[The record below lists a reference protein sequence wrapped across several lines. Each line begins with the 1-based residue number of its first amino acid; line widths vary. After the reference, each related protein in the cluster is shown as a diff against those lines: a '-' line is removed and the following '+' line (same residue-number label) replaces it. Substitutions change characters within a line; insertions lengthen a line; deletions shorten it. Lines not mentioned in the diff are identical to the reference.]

1 MPTTFVHREGPLAAG
16 DTRTAIVT
24 QGATAAPGVI
34 KVPTWAHRIVTI
46 TTAVGD
52 NTPAAADGGMNFLIT
67 LSGDGMMDGDQTMVV
82 GAVQAD
88 LTTAGETGCAGQCYM
103 THDVDIAVE
112 PNGIVNLYGEGTL
125 GVLSGLPEFG
135 ITIQFQ

>member
-1 MPTTFVHREGPLAAG
+1 MSTFIHREGPIAAG

-34 KVPTWAHRIVTI
+34 KVPPWAHKIVTVI
-46 TTAVGD
+46 VGVGD
-52 NTPAAADGGMNFLIT
+52 NTPAAADGGMNFLVTI
-67 LSGDGMMDGDQTMVV
+67 SGDGMVEGDQTFVV
-82 GAVQAD
+82 GACYAD
-88 LTTAGETGCAGQCYM
+88 LTTAGDTGMGGRIYDS
-103 THDVDIAVE
+103 HDVDIDVE
-112 PNGIVNLYGEGTL
+112 PNGTVNLYAEGTL